1 MTWLLDTQVIS
12 ELRKPQ
18 PNPGLAEWAGSV
30 AQSTLYISAITL
42 MEVERGILGEERRD
56 PFQGRVLRAWFN
68 NQVLVVFADRVL
80 AIDKAIALR
89 CAKLRIPD
97 KCQECDAL
105 IAATALVH
113 EMTVVTRNIRDFEG
127 TGAMLFNPWSD

>member
-1 MTWLLDTQVIS
+1 MTWLLDTNVIS
-12 ELRKPQ
+12 ELRRPE

-30 AQSTLYISAITL
+30 AQSTLYISAITV
-42 MEVERGILGEERRD
+42 MEVERGVLSKERRD
-56 PFQGRVLRAWFN
+56 PFQGRVLRSWFN
-68 NQVLVVFADRVL
+68 DQVLVVFAGRVL
-80 AIDKAIALR
+80 PIDKAIALK
-89 CAKLRIPD
+89 CAKLHVPD